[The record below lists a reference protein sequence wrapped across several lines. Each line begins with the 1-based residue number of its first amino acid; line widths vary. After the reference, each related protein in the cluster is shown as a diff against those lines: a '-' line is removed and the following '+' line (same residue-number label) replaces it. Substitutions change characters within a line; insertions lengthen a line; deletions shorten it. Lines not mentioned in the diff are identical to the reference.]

1 VVELNK
7 KSVSDWAE
15 LWWPAPAKLNL
26 MLNITSRRADGYHEL
41 QTVFQLIAIFDWLNF
56 TPVDSNQI
64 RLTCNSSAIPE
75 KDNLVMRAAKLI
87 QERSGV
93 NLGVNIELKKILPT
107 GAGLGGGSSDAATTL
122 VVLNALWGLDYSLNE
137 LEALALELGAD
148 VPVFVRGQSAWAEG
162 VGEKI
167 TPMDLPEKWFV
178 IVNSDYHCST
188 REIFTHNRL
197 TRDSSAITIRDF
209 LGGHETNDCFN
220 VVKEISKELNNIYQ
234 LFSQFGKVFLTGTG
248 SSMFAKCDTRQE
260 AVLLSDKLPDGW
272 NKWVVKGVNES
283 PLQKSLKQFFNQAN

>member
-1 VVELNK
+1 MVEVTK
-7 KSVSDWAE
+7 KSESEWAE

-26 MLNITSRRADGYHEL
+26 MLNITGQRADGYHEL

-56 TPVDSNQI
+56 TPVENNQI
-64 RLTCNSSAIPE
+64 SLSCNLSTIPE
-75 KDNLVMRAAKLI
+75 KDNLVMRAATLMR
-87 QERSGV
+87 ERSGT

-122 VVLNALWGLDYSLNE
+122 VVLNELWSLGYSVSE
-137 LEALALELGAD
+137 LEGLALELGAD
-148 VPVFVRGQSAWAEG
+148 VPIFVRGQSAWAEG

-167 TPMDLPEKWFV
+167 SPIELPEQWFV
-178 IVNSDYHCST
+178 VVNSDFHCST

-209 LGGHETNDCFN
+209 LEGHETNDCFD
-220 VVKEISKELNNIYQ
+220 VVKEISEELNNIYQ
-234 LFSQFGKVFLTGTG
+234 LFSQFGQVFLTGTG

-260 AVLLSDKLPDGW
+260 AVVLSDKLPADW
-272 NKWVVKGVNES
+272 NKWIVKGVSES
-283 PLQKSLKQFFNQAN
+283 PLQKSLKQFFN